1 MKKLF
6 KPFILLAPLVLA
18 ACGGGGGSG
27 GDTQLQYSIKLS
39 ASKTS
44 VPVNLNST
52 TPGFGGDYYPYM
64 STIYVQANEGGS
76 PIPDKE
82 DNAFGCNVTSGLDS
96 GSLYYL
102 DGKDEHTMEVDDG
115 KGGTIKVPGSYR
127 SITLGSN
134 SGGASFHVISKRIAG
149 DVVVACSVTDP
160 RDNKVY
166 ASTVTVKVGGGSTAT
181 PAGVTYSAQTNYL
194 GSRNNVNNVPNQ
206 VAVEATVRNDANQPI
221 SNTGKPNLQVA
232 IIPNGTSS
240 GARLM
245 ANGQN
250 SGGSLQVS
258 TLNGIGQFSVAS
270 GPSTGALLL
279 QLTVDRSDNDV
290 SNGIQDAITQYA
302 VLQVVDGIATSALAV
317 DTTQLTMN
325 AVSGEAFAQAVV
337 AKGGVPPYT
346 WSATS
351 TLPPGLTLSPSG
363 LVSGTPKVSKAA
375 DYNAVVTV
383 KDANGV
389 TATGTLV
396 IKVTVPDAPVAFSIN
411 GCSSSTAR
419 CLLPTAEVGSSY
431 LYSFSATGDNITW
444 SLTGG
449 PSWLTV
455 SPSGVISSGK
465 LLTCTDVG
473 EYNFSVTAKNSTS
486 SVSRE
491 VKVTITD
498 SADSCKVDQP

>member
-6 KPFILLAPLVLA
+6 KPFIFLAPLVLA

-27 GDTQLQYSIKLS
+27 GDTQLQYSIKLN

-44 VPVNLNST
+44 VPVNLSST
-52 TPGFGGDYYPYM
+52 LPGFGGDYYPYM
-64 STIYVQANEGGS
+64 STIYVQGYEGGS
-76 PIPDKE
+76 PIPNKE
-82 DNAFGCNVTSGLDS
+82 EGAFGCNVVSGLDS

-102 DGKDEHTMEVDDG
+102 DGKEEHTVEVDDG
-115 KGGTIKVPGSYR
+115 KGEKIKVPGSYR

-134 SGGASFHVISKRIAG
+134 SGGASFHVISRDIAG
-149 DVVVACSVTDP
+149 DVVVSCSVTDP

-166 ASTVTVKVGGGSTAT
+166 ASSVTVKVGGGSTAT
-181 PAGVTYSAQTNYL
+181 PAGVTFAAKTNYL
-194 GSRNNVNNVPNQ
+194 GSRDNVNNVPNQ
-206 VAVEATVRNDANQPI
+206 VAVEVTVRNDANQPI
-221 SNTGKPNLQVA
+221 TNAGKPNLQVA

-250 SGGSLQVS
+250 SGGSMQVS
-258 TLNGIGQFSVAS
+258 TANGIGQFSVAS
-270 GPSTGALLL
+270 GPATGALLL
-279 QLTVDRSDNDV
+279 QLTVDRFDNDL

-302 VLQVVDGIATSALAV
+302 VIQVVDGIATSALAV
-317 DTTQLTMN
+317 DATQLTMN
-325 AVSGEAFAQAVV
+325 AVSGEAFAKTLV
-337 AKGGVPPYT
+337 ATGGVPPYT
-346 WSATS
+346 WSTTS

-363 LVSGTPKVSKAA
+363 LISGTPKVSKAA

-396 IKVTVPDAPVAFSIN
+396 IKVTVPDAPVAFNIN
-411 GCSSSTAR
+411 GCSSSAAK
-419 CLLPTAEVGSSY
+419 CPLPSKEVGSSY
-431 LYSFSATGDNITW
+431 LYAFSATGDNVTW
-444 SLTGG
+444 SITGG

-455 SPSGVISSGK
+455 SPTGVISSGK
-465 LLTCTDVG
+465 LLTCTEVG
-473 EYNFSVTAKNSTS
+473 EYNFQVTAKNATS

-491 VKVTITD
+491 VTVTITD
-498 SADSCKVDQP
+498 STESCKAEEK